1 MDNINFENLI
11 EKALYKI
18 TLKDDTIFEGI
29 FRNYLGNYIV
39 FLKIILYIDYS
50 IPIENRNLY
59 AGTQIINKNNISNI
73 ELLND
78 GPIIQKEVII

>member
-39 FLKIILYIDYS
+39 FLNIILYIDYS